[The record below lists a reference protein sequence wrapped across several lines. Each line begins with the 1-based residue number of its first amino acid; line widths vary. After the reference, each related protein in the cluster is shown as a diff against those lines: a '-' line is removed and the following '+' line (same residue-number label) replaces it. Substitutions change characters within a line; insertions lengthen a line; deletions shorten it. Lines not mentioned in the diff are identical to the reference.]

1 MSRLDTCLYK
11 IRQLLFTMLGIYL
24 TVLLLAYPALSLAY
38 ASKGLVLWFEK
49 MIPTLL
55 PFMILSG
62 IMIRMHLTHQCV
74 GLFHPLFHRIFHT
87 SKDGT
92 YTIFMG
98 FLCGFPMGARIVGE
112 LLEAGKLSKEEGSL
126 LLSFCNNIGPI
137 YFLSFVVPVLGIQ
150 KPLLPF
156 CIMYGIPLLY
166 GAAVMRL
173 SSYNT
178 HKSRIRRKTP
188 LEKHLPLTAASCQ
201 KTEPIKP
208 ALLAAVDASVLS
220 GLTGIGKLGGY
231 MVFFNLLNI
240 AFVPFENLPPLC
252 LCFYNCMLEIT
263 SGIDRCGQ
271 AYPYLVLL
279 MLPFGGFSC
288 IAQTYSMIQHTDL
301 SIRPYLFHKL
311 SQTAITALC
320 YLLIRPF

>member
-166 GAAVMRL
+166 YASFLLQRTQI
-173 SSYNT
+173 SYPPQST
-178 HKSRIRRKTP
+178 VRK
-188 LEKHLPLTAASCQ
+188 
-201 KTEPIKP
+201 
-208 ALLAAVDASVLS
+208 ASVPDSSILPKDRAYKACTSCCSGCLS
-220 GLTGIGKLGGY
+220 T
-231 MVFFNLLNI
+231 FR
-240 AFVPFENLPPLC
+240 
-252 LCFYNCMLEIT
+252 T
-263 SGIDRCGQ
+263 DRN
-271 AYPYLVLL
+271 
-279 MLPFGGFSC
+279 
-288 IAQTYSMIQHTDL
+288 
-301 SIRPYLFHKL
+301 R
-311 SQTAITALC
+311 
-320 YLLIRPF
+320 